1 MHHVKMGGDIFGF
14 IRLNLTNKMPGC
26 LGVLGDFW
34 QGILQVIF
42 AEVAL
47 TRIQSGGDGEGDDER
62 EGGDTRAARS
72 RDRRA
77 ERGRAEAP
85 AARNTG
91 GADG

>member
-34 QGILQVIF
+34 QGVLQVIF

-47 TRIQSGGDGEGDDER
+47 PRIQGGGDGG
-62 EGGDTRAARS
+62 
-72 RDRRA
+72 RRFGFRYRQQMNR
-77 ERGRAEAP
+77 RGRA
-85 AARNTG
+85 TG
-91 GADG
+91 L